1 MRSFIDRVVANCED
15 KKWSDIRAM
24 QLVTNMRLNKMEKQ
38 KEIDFQRLD
47 WIKAKKERH
56 RIITIN
62 YERQELNG
70 NVKREKSGKCWLLVW
85 DSKWQKYVT
94 TN

>member
-1 MRSFIDRVVANCED
+1 
-15 KKWSDIRAM
+15 
-24 QLVTNMRLNKMEKQ
+24 MEKQ

-70 NVKREKSGKCWLLVW
+70 NVKREKSGKC
-85 DSKWQKYVT
+85 SSGT
-94 TN
+94 PSGRNM

>member
-1 MRSFIDRVVANCED
+1 
-15 KKWSDIRAM
+15 M

-62 YERQELNG
+62 YERQEI
-70 NVKREKSGKCWLLVW
+70 REVLATRLGLQVAEICNNQLELMK
-85 DSKWQKYVT
+85 QQ
-94 TN
+94 